1 MTPVIEVENLVKQYK
16 RTSAP
21 AVDSISF
28 TVGEGEFFAFLG
40 PNGAGKTT
48 TISILTTTLSKTSGS
63 VKIAGYDIDSQSREV
78 RESIGII
85 FQEPSLDPSL
95 TAEENIRFHACM
107 YGMYGYRPAYS
118 LMPADYRERV
128 EALTEVV
135 GIRDALF
142 KPVRKLSGG
151 MKRKLEIVRSLVH
164 NPRVLFLDE
173 PSQGLDAVA
182 RRNLWSY
189 IDKVRHDLGTTVFL
203 TTHYID
209 EAEGTDQVCLINS
222 GCIAVCCPPQEMKAA
237 FHTDSL
243 EDAYVD
249 FLRQDMG
256 AESLDALTR
265 LLDDSSVDAYC
276 RPHSAS
282 PNVSGMANSPAEKM
296 EAHK

>member
-28 TVGEGEFFAFLG
+28 TVDEGDFFAFLG

-48 TISILTTTLSKTSGS
+48 TISILTTTLSKTSGR
-63 VKIAGYDIDSQSREV
+63 VRIAGYDIDSQSRQV

-107 YGMYGYRPAYS
+107 YGLYGYRPAYW

-128 EALTEVV
+128 ETLTEVV

-142 KPVRKLSGG
+142 RPVRKLSGG
-151 MKRKLEIVRSLVH
+151 MKRKLEIVRSLIH

-209 EAEGTDQVCLINS
+209 EAEGTNQVCLINK
-222 GCIAVCCPPQEMKAA
+222 GRIALCCPPQEMKMA

-256 AESLDALTR
+256 AESLDEL
-265 LLDDSSVDAYC
+265 V
-276 RPHSAS
+276 
-282 PNVSGMANSPAEKM
+282 ANSPVEKM
-296 EAHK
+296 EVRR

>member
-16 RTSAP
+16 KSSVP
-21 AVDSISF
+21 AVNSISF
-28 TVGEGEFFAFLG
+28 TVDEGAFFAFLG

-48 TISILTTTLSKTSGS
+48 TISILTTTLSKTSGT
-63 VKIAGYDIDSQSREV
+63 VKIAGHDIDSQSREV

-107 YGMYGYRPAYS
+107 YGLYSYRPMYS
-118 LMPADYRERV
+118 WMPAAYHEQV
-128 EALTEVV
+128 ETLTEIV

-151 MKRKLEIVRSLVH
+151 MKRKLEIVRSLIH

-182 RRNLWSY
+182 RRNLWDY

-209 EAEGTDQVCLINS
+209 EAENTDQVCLINK
-222 GCIAVCCPPQEMKAA
+222 GRIASCCPPQEMKAA
-237 FHTDSL
+237 FHTDCL

-256 AESLDALTR
+256 AESLDEL
-265 LLDDSSVDAYC
+265 V
-276 RPHSAS
+276 
-282 PNVSGMANSPAEKM
+282 ANSPVEKM
-296 EAHK
+296 EVRR

>member
-28 TVGEGEFFAFLG
+28 TVDEGAFFAFLG

-48 TISILTTTLSKTSGS
+48 TISILTTTLSKTSGT
-63 VKIAGYDIDSQSREV
+63 VRIAGYDIDSQSRQV

-107 YGMYGYRPAYS
+107 YGLYGYRPAYW

-128 EALTEVV
+128 ETLTEVV

-151 MKRKLEIVRSLVH
+151 MKRKLEIVRPLIH

-209 EAEGTDQVCLINS
+209 EAEGTDQVCLINK
-222 GCIAVCCPPQEMKAA
+222 GRIALCCPPQEMKKA

-256 AESLDALTR
+256 AESLDEL
-265 LLDDSSVDAYC
+265 V
-276 RPHSAS
+276 
-282 PNVSGMANSPAEKM
+282 ANSPVEKM
-296 EAHK
+296 EAHR

>member
-16 RTSAP
+16 KTSQP

-48 TISILTTTLSKTSGS
+48 TISILTTTLSKTSGM
-63 VKIAGYDIDSQSREV
+63 VRIAGYDIGTQSRQV

-107 YGMYGYRPAYS
+107 YGLYSYRPWYS
-118 LMPADYRERV
+118 LMPAAYRERV
-128 EALTEVV
+128 ETLTEVV

-151 MKRKLEIVRSLVH
+151 MRRKLEIVRSLIH

-182 RRNLWSY
+182 RRNLWDY
-189 IDKVRHDLGTTVFL
+189 IDKVRQDLGTTVFL

-209 EAEGTDQVCLINS
+209 EAENTDQVCLINK
-222 GCIAVCCPPQEMKAA
+222 GRIALCCPPQKMKAA
-237 FHTDSL
+237 FHTDCL

-256 AESLDALTR
+256 ADNLDEL
-265 LLDDSSVDAYC
+265 V
-276 RPHSAS
+276 
-282 PNVSGMANSPAEKM
+282 ANSPVEKM
-296 EAHK
+296 EARR

>member
-16 RTSAP
+16 RASSP

-28 TVGEGEFFAFLG
+28 TVNEGEFFAFLG

-48 TISILTTTLSKTSGS
+48 TISILTTTLSKTSGT
-63 VKIAGYDIDSQSREV
+63 VKIAGYDIDSQSRQV

-107 YGMYGYRPAYS
+107 YGLYGYRPAYS

-151 MKRKLEIVRSLVH
+151 MKRKLEIVRSLIH

-182 RRNLWSY
+182 RRNLWDY

-222 GCIAVCCPPQEMKAA
+222 GRIALCCPPQEMKAA
-237 FHTDSL
+237 FNTNSL

-265 LLDDSSVDAYC
+265 QLDDSSVYAC
-276 RPHSAS
+276 SCPRSS
-282 PNVSGMANSPAEKM
+282 SLNVSGVANSPVEKM
-296 EAHK
+296 EVRR

>member
-16 RTSAP
+16 KTSQP

-48 TISILTTTLSKTSGS
+48 TISILTTTLSKTSGM
-63 VKIAGYDIDSQSREV
+63 VRIAGYDIGTQSRQV

-107 YGMYGYRPAYS
+107 YGLYSYRPWYS
-118 LMPADYRERV
+118 LMPAAYRERV
-128 EALTEVV
+128 ETLTEVV

-151 MKRKLEIVRSLVH
+151 MRRKLEIVRSLIH

-182 RRNLWSY
+182 RRNLWDY
-189 IDKVRHDLGTTVFL
+189 IDKVRQDLGTTVFL

-209 EAEGTDQVCLINS
+209 EAENTDQVCLINK
-222 GCIAVCCPPQEMKAA
+222 GRIALCCPPQKMKAA
-237 FHTDSL
+237 FHTDCL

-256 AESLDALTR
+256 AESLDEL
-265 LLDDSSVDAYC
+265 V
-276 RPHSAS
+276 
-282 PNVSGMANSPAEKM
+282 ANSPVEKM
-296 EAHK
+296 EVRR